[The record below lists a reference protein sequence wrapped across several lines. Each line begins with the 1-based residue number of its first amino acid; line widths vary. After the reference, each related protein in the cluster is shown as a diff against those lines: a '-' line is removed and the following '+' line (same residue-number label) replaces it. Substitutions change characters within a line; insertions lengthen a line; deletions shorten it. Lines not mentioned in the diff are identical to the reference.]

1 MSAIKFTLARALFNL
16 FWGGVG
22 KVATIFGSTHKS
34 PADSEVISTLSK
46 ASRQPLRWLGKI
58 SQANLGNPTVDTG
71 TNTINDLGGTI
82 VWTRTSQGLYKG
94 TLAGAFKGTV
104 IEKTY
109 IDPSQ
114 NYSNSLAYQK
124 IYKNDDDSIILTQ
137 IGPSGVAEDNI
148 FSLYIEIEVLQ
159 PITE

>member
-1 MSAIKFTLARALFNL
+1 MSAIKFTLGRALFNL

-22 KVATIFGSTHKS
+22 KVATVFGSTHKS
-34 PADSEVISTLSK
+34 PADSEVISVLSK

-58 SQANLGNPTVDTG
+58 SQTGAAAPTVDTG

-82 VWTRTSQGLYKG
+82 VWTRASLGMYHG

-104 IEKTY
+104 IEKMY
-109 IDPSQ
+109 IDPTQ
-114 NYSNSLAYQK
+114 DYSNNLGYIK
-124 IYKNDDDSIILTQ
+124 VYKNNDDSIIVKQ
-137 IGPSGVAEDNI
+137 MGPLGTVADD
-148 FSLYIEIEVLQ
+148 FTSQYIEIEVLQ

>member
-1 MSAIKFTLARALFNL
+1 MSAIKFTLGRALFNL

-58 SQANLGNPTVDTG
+58 SQATVGNPTVDTDS
-71 TNTINDLGGTI
+71 NVINDLGGTL
-82 VWTRTSQGLYKG
+82 VWTRSSAGVYLG

-109 IDPSQ
+109 IDYTQ
-114 NYSNSLAYQK
+114 DYSTNLAYVK
-124 IYKNDDDSIILTQ
+124 LTKNNDNSIKLNA
-137 IGPSGVAEDNI
+137 IGPGGASEDGL
-148 FSLYIEIEVLQ
+148 FSQYIEIEVLQ

>member
-1 MSAIKFTLARALFNL
+1 MSAIKFTLGRALFNL

-34 PADSEVISTLSK
+34 PSDSEVISVMSK

-58 SQANLGNPTVDTG
+58 SQTGTAAPTVDTG

-82 VWTRTSQGLYKG
+82 VWTRTSQGLFKG

-109 IDPSQ
+109 IDPLQ
-114 NYSNSLAYQK
+114 DYSSSLAYRK

-137 IGPSGVAEDNI
+137 IGPSSVAEDYI
-148 FSLYIEIEVLQ
+148 FNLYIEIEVLQ
-159 PITE
+159 PITD

>member
-1 MSAIKFTLARALFNL
+1 M
-16 FWGGVG
+16 
-22 KVATIFGSTHKS
+22 
-34 PADSEVISTLSK
+34 SK

-58 SQANLGNPTVDTG
+58 SQTSTAAPTVDTG

-82 VWTRTSQGLYKG
+82 VWTRSSQGVYLG

-109 IDPSQ
+109 IDYTQ
-114 NYSNSLAYQK
+114 EYSTNLAYVK
-124 IYKNDDDSIILTQ
+124 LTKNNDNSIKLNA
-137 IGPSGVAEDNI
+137 IGPGGTSEDGL